1 MNKLNKPHL
10 NQSNELYETVN
21 QQISDNKHLNLN
33 CFKQSSLNMKANLAE
48 NLKDTNNTSTEQLAA
63 LQANKDLIK
72 VCQLCVQS
80 KQTRIIQY
88 TSIRTI
94 KRILKQLHSDL

>member
-1 MNKLNKPHL
+1 MNKLNKSHL
-10 NQSNELYETVN
+10 NQLNESYETVN
-21 QQISDNKHLNLN
+21 QQISDNEHLSLN
-33 CFKQSSLNMKANLAE
+33 CSEWSSLNMKVNLAE

-63 LQANKDLIK
+63 LQANEDLMK
-72 VCQLCVQS
+72 VCQLCMQS
-80 KQTRIIQY
+80 KQTRIIQH